1 MYNFRDYLAFAE
13 KYITLAED
21 NKVNIDW
28 LLIPS
33 VLLSWVAIESF
44 TNNMLDDFAS
54 LPADLFELHERA
66 LLLEKRVRF
75 LDEGTDKGKFILEK
89 KEYRRLEEKIFFLLA
104 KFNKGAHLSKG
115 DKLWQDFENLK
126 ELRNNLLHP
135 RKNIEFKLDV
145 DIAKQ
150 SLESAKKIIIFIADN
165 VWGKPVEI

>member
-54 LPADLFELHERA
+54 LPADLLSCM
-66 LLLEKRVRF
+66 
-75 LDEGTDKGKFILEK
+75 
-89 KEYRRLEEKIFFLLA
+89 KEHYC
-104 KFNKGAHLSKG
+104 
-115 DKLWQDFENLK
+115 
-126 ELRNNLLHP
+126 LR
-135 RKNIEFKLDV
+135 
-145 DIAKQ
+145 
-150 SLESAKKIIIFIADN
+150 S
-165 VWGKPVEI
+165 G